1 MKHLKTSAALSALS
15 LCALLALP
23 ALAQPAANPNRPT
36 SRPAPDEKNLEPAPK
51 VEIPRGKDARGTT
64 EPGPVSGAVTPVT
77 SPQEPVK
84 NDGTNTAVTKP
95 TPFDALKLNPIP
107 GLPYNPERANLPIS
121 ERVPLDADAR
131 RKVAAELEGA
141 LTDIIDLRLQTKQAH
156 WNLVGPL
163 YLQVHEQ
170 LGKFA
175 DRYAEY
181 ADMTAERSLSLG
193 YSVDGRPET
202 VAGTTGLAPFPNG
215 FVRDSEAL
223 DLISDRLD
231 TIALRTR
238 ARMNRVQDLDPV
250 TENMLQGMIQGFEHD
265 LWQLR
270 VQKQ

>member
-1 MKHLKTSAALSALS
+1 M
-15 LCALLALP
+15 
-23 ALAQPAANPNRPT
+23 
-36 SRPAPDEKNLEPAPK
+36 
-51 VEIPRGKDARGTT
+51 
-64 EPGPVSGAVTPVT
+64 
-77 SPQEPVK
+77 
-84 NDGTNTAVTKP
+84 
-95 TPFDALKLNPIP
+95 
-107 GLPYNPERANLPIS
+107 
-121 ERVPLDADAR
+121 PLDADAR

-141 LTDIIDLRLQTKQAH
+141 LTDVIDLRLQTKQAH

-163 YLQVHEQ
+163 YLQVHQQ
-170 LGKFA
+170 LGAFA

-181 ADMTAERSLSLG
+181 ADQVAERSLSLG